1 VASGSVVELE
11 PGVEGAFAVP
21 GEIWRW
27 AHLLARARLDRFA
40 LPTLLTSVLMTP
52 RVDVDEGLRPIG
64 ASRSGVDSPHHVR
77 QRWGATPSSLPA
89 APLGCGA
96 AIG

>member
-11 PGVEGAFAVP
+11 PGVEGPFAVP

-27 AHLLARARLDRFA
+27 AHVLAGARWNRFDLA
-40 LPTLLTSVLMTP
+40 DAPYSVLTTP
-52 RVDVDEGLRPIG
+52 RVGVDESLRRVG

-77 QRWGATPSSLPA
+77 QRWGATPSSVPA
-89 APLGCGA
+89 APRT
-96 AIG
+96 